1 MMSTVISR
9 GDEQTR
15 PDLDPFPLLLHGRRG
30 LVLGVANHRS
40 IAWSAVEHLRRWGAD
55 VALSV
60 LDERSE
66 KRAQPLL
73 EGDTH
78 SFVTLCDVRDEEQV
92 QALVDVIERRWGR
105 LDFIVHSVAFA
116 HLEDL
121 QAPLSS
127 CRRAGYLDAFEVSAY
142 SLLNVVGACK
152 NLFSQDASIVTM
164 SYLGAEVAIP
174 SYGLMGPV
182 KAALES
188 QVRYLASEL
197 GSQGVRVNA
206 VSAGPLKTLAA
217 AAIPGFRQHLKERA
231 EQTPLRRQVTHAEV
245 AQAIVFLCSTMS
257 SGITGEV
264 LHVDAGQ
271 HAVRSW

>member
-1 MMSTVISR
+1 MSTAITPD
-9 GDEQTR
+9 DEQTR
-15 PDLDPFPLLLHGRRG
+15 PEPDPHSPLLSGRRG
-30 LVLGVANHRS
+30 LILGVANHRS
-40 IAWSAVEHLRRWGAD
+40 IAWSVTEHLKRWGAD

-60 LDERSE
+60 LDERAE
-66 KRAQPLL
+66 RRAQSLL
-73 EGDTH
+73 AGARH
-78 SFVTLCDVRDEEQV
+78 SLITRCDVRDRTQV
-92 QALVDVIERRWGR
+92 EALAAFIERHWGT

-142 SLLNVVGACK
+142 SLLSVVDACK
-152 NLFSQDASIVTM
+152 ELLSRDASIVTM

-197 GSQGVRVNA
+197 GPRGVRVNA
-206 VSAGPLKTLAA
+206 VSAGPLKTLSA
-217 AAIPGFRQHLKERA
+217 AAIPGFRQHLKESA
-231 EQTPLRRQVTHAEV
+231 EQTPLRRQITHAEV
-245 AQAIVFLCSTMS
+245 AQATVFLCSTMS